1 MSNAIHRNI
10 PDNRGHNAFTS
21 DPELS
26 SLLDVYLAPAL
37 RQHTAPFFDELGK
50 LVGDE
55 LETLALAADKNPPL
69 LHMRTRNGA
78 DAQHIEK
85 HPAYQRLEHY
95 AYSHFGLA
103 AMSHRGGVL
112 GWPEPMPPAV
122 KYGLTFLFVQAE
134 FGLCCPL
141 SMSDSLTRTL
151 RKFGSEALI
160 AQFIDHLTSQDETQH
175 FQGAMF
181 MTEQDAGSDVG
192 AITTEARYENGVW
205 RLYGDKWFCSNP
217 DADLAMV
224 LARPEGG
231 QGGTRG
237 LTLFLLPRYLP
248 DGRLNNYRILRL
260 KEKMGTRSMASG
272 EIALEGA
279 EAYVVGEEGKG
290 FKHMTD
296 MINMSRLSNGVR
308 SAGLMRR
315 AMNESLYIA
324 RNRYAFG
331 RHLIELPL
339 MQRQLLKMMLTA
351 EQGRS
356 MVFHTAECLRRAD
369 KGDQEAAKLLR
380 ILTPLI
386 KFRTTRDARK
396 VTTDGM
402 EVRGGCGYIEEWSD
416 ARVVRDAHL
425 GSIWEGT
432 SNIVALDVFRAIRRE
447 GTLPVLSDYLHRLID
462 ASALAERER
471 CLLQQVLDKAA
482 QAAEKVAEN
491 ANNEHEVRR
500 IASTLYH
507 ATSAV
512 FLAWEA
518 QQQRDNQRRAA
529 LAALVLRYKLLPQ
542 DPTVIDD
549 VPAEHF
555 AELLA
560 ERPMVAS
567 RVAQLIATLNLPEP
581 AAGQVSEVAS

>member
-1 MSNAIHRNI
+1 M
-10 PDNRGHNAFTS
+10 
-21 DPELS
+21 
-26 SLLDVYLAPAL
+26 
-37 RQHTAPFFDELGK
+37 
-50 LVGDE
+50 
-55 LETLALAADKNPPL
+55 
-69 LHMRTRNGA
+69 
-78 DAQHIEK
+78 
-85 HPAYQRLEHY
+85 
-95 AYSHFGLA
+95 
-103 AMSHRGGVL
+103 
-112 GWPEPMPPAV
+112 
-122 KYGLTFLFVQAE
+122 
-134 FGLCCPL
+134 
-141 SMSDSLTRTL
+141 
-151 RKFGSEALI
+151 
-160 AQFIDHLTSQDETQH
+160 
-175 FQGAMF
+175 
-181 MTEQDAGSDVG
+181 
-192 AITTEARYENGVW
+192 
-205 RLYGDKWFCSNP
+205 
-217 DADLAMV
+217 
-224 LARPEGG
+224 
-231 QGGTRG
+231 
-237 LTLFLLPRYLP
+237 
-248 DGRLNNYRILRL
+248 
-260 KEKMGTRSMASG
+260 
-272 EIALEGA
+272 
-279 EAYVVGEEGKG
+279 
-290 FKHMTD
+290 
-296 MINMSRLSNGVR
+296 
-308 SAGLMRR
+308 
-315 AMNESLYIA
+315 
-324 RNRYAFG
+324 
-331 RHLIELPL
+331 
-339 MQRQLLKMMLTA
+339 
-351 EQGRS
+351 
-356 MVFHTAECLRRAD
+356 
-369 KGDQEAAKLLR
+369 R

-471 CLLQQVLDKAA
+471 CLLKQVLDKAA

-581 AAGQVSEVAS
+581 AAGQMPEVAS